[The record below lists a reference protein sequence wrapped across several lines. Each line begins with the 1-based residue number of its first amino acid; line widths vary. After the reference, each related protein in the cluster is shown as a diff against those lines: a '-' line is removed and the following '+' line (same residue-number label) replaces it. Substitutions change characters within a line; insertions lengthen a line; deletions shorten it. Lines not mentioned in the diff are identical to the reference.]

1 MNNTIYNLRN
11 VELDP
16 ALAAKLWPF
25 INARRP
31 HSEAPTWREFKEDGV
46 EKIEE
51 ESLMDIIIDQ
61 YEARKE
67 SEEDAQHPT
76 GLRQQTQ
83 YQ

>member
-46 EKIEE
+46 DKVDK

-61 YEARKE
+61 REYDKE
-67 SEEDAQHPT
+67 GAE
-76 GLRQQTQ
+76 
-83 YQ
+83 